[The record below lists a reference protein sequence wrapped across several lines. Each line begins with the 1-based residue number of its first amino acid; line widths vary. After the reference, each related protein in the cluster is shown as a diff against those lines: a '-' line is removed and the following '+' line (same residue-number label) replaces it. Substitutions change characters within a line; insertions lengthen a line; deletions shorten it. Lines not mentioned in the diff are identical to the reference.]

1 MGSTTLIAAI
11 ALAAITTQGL
21 PDELKV
27 NEPGSWIGK
36 HSDQLVQSWG
46 EPSKIKKLGGHNRLF
61 VYKLRFD
68 AGQQV
73 SSAGWYFDDRNQPQ
87 TVGSADRP
95 PGAVVMPGPVGL
107 KQSKIKIKFYVDPG
121 GYVYKASYPD

>member
-1 MGSTTLIAAI
+1 MGSPTLLAA
-11 ALAAITTQGL
+11 LVFAAITTQGTF
-21 PDELKV
+21 DEVKLT
-27 NEPGSWIGK
+27 EPGSWIGR

-46 EPSKIKKLGGHNRLF
+46 EPSKIKKLGGHNRVF

-68 AGQQV
+68 AGQLV
-73 SSAGWYFDDRNQPQ
+73 SSADWYFDDRNQHQ
-87 TVGSADRP
+87 TAFSADRP